1 MKKNHFRLLPI
12 FLSFPF
18 LMANAPAPQ
27 VFSETYKDFNLS
39 FISEEKIS
47 DNEYRQH
54 FTLENTGK
62 GYISRIYIDDLY
74 SASYYGSHMD
84 YESKPYRPFT
94 SGVYEPGYNNE
105 IVLTSTSKMPDF
117 RKVTAKAE
125 GFSTFVNDL
134 PVQGTKEITMISGGS
149 SDSYYYYKID
159 LDLKLPD
166 THYNYGAIL
175 KLDYKDTVCYIEVSE
190 GRGYRFETTEE
201 LELDKLTVLDVIG
214 IKSEPYLTHQLGC
227 GGDFSGILAIVI
239 TVFVVFAI
247 LLSFGIFAAI
257 FFPAMARRRRRR
269 RLALQEQQKKQN
281 EKESQ

>member
-1 MKKNHFRLLPI
+1 MKKNHLKLLSI
-12 FLSFPF
+12 FFTFPF

-27 VFSETYKDFNLS
+27 VFSETYKDFKLS
-39 FISEEKIS
+39 FISEEKNS

-62 GYISRIYIDDLY
+62 GYISRLYIDDLY
-74 SASYYGSHMD
+74 SDSYYGSHLD
-84 YESKPYRPFT
+84 YESKPYRPFVN
-94 SGVYEPGYNNE
+94 GVYEPGYKSE

-117 RKVTAKAE
+117 KKVKPRAE
-125 GFSTFVNDL
+125 GYSTFVEDL
-134 PVQGTKEITMISGGS
+134 PVQGTKEIKLTSTSG
-149 SDSYYYYKID
+149 DSYYYYKID

-166 THYNYGAIL
+166 TKYNYGAIL
-175 KLDYKDTVCYIEVSE
+175 KLDYKDTICYMVVSE
-190 GRGYRFETTEE
+190 GRDYRFETSEE

-227 GGDFSGILAIVI
+227 GGGFSNILAAVI
-239 TVFVVFAI
+239 IVFVIFAI

-269 RLALQEQQKKQN
+269 RALQQENNKN
-281 EKESQ
+281 EEIK

>member
-1 MKKNHFRLLPI
+1 
-12 FLSFPF
+12 
-18 LMANAPAPQ
+18 MANAPAPQ
-27 VFSETYKDFNLS
+27 VFTETYKDFKLT
-39 FISEEKIS
+39 FISQEEIGV
-47 DNEYRQH
+47 NEYKQH

-62 GYISRIYIDDLY
+62 GYISRISLDDVA
-74 SASYYGSHMD
+74 SDSYYGSHLYND
-84 YESKPYRPFT
+84 SKPYRPFT
-94 SGVYEPGYNNE
+94 SAVFEPGYNGE
-105 IVLTSTSKMPDF
+105 IVLSSSRKMPDF
-117 RKVTAKAE
+117 KKVKAKAE